1 MTQTQ
6 KIIKYCAITLAVLL
20 VVGIIS
26 GIVQTVGWLFL
37 LTDDDKGDD
46 AFYDMQALITDYDGE
61 DLSLDI
67 DIGASDLVI
76 RNGEKF
82 EVSSNGRYIKCLQRG
97 ERIVIEERPHISF
110 GIEAEVQIII
120 TLPEGF
126 AFEKVDMD
134 LGAGNVEID
143 VLSCRTL
150 DLDLGAGNFSAES
163 LSATKRADIDGG
175 AGKILIGGG
184 SLSDLELDMGVGELY
199 LHSELLG
206 NSDLDMGVGNVK
218 LWLLGDKS
226 NYKLDIDKGIG
237 EVRFDGS
244 YVSGGVFGNG
254 ARRVDIDGGIGKI
267 EVYFGMPE
275 ESYVGFR
282 TYNK

>member
-1 MTQTQ
+1 MTQAQ

-20 VVGIIS
+20 IVGIIS
-26 GIVQTVGWLFL
+26 GIVQTLGWIFL

-46 AFYDMQALITDYDGE
+46 AFYDMQALITDYKGE
-61 DLSLDI
+61 DISLDI

-76 RNGEKF
+76 RTGEKF
-82 EVSSNGRYIKCLQRG
+82 EVSSNGRYIVCRQRG

-110 GIEAEVQIII
+110 GVEAEVQVII

-134 LGAGNVEID
+134 LGAGKVEIAT
-143 VLSCRTL
+143 LSCEIL

-163 LSATKRADIDGG
+163 LTATKRADIDGG
-175 AGKILIGGG
+175 AGKIIIYGG
-184 SLSDLELDMGVGELY
+184 SLAELELDMGVGALY

-206 NSDLDMGVGNVK
+206 ESDLDMGVGEVG

-226 NYKLDIDKGIG
+226 SYKVDIDRGIG
-237 EVRFDGS
+237 EVFFDGS
-244 YVSGGVFGNG
+244 YVSGGTFGNG
-254 ARRVDIDGGIGKI
+254 SRRVDIDGGVGRI
-267 EVYFGMPE
+267 EIYFGLPE
-275 ESYVGFR
+275 
-282 TYNK
+282 